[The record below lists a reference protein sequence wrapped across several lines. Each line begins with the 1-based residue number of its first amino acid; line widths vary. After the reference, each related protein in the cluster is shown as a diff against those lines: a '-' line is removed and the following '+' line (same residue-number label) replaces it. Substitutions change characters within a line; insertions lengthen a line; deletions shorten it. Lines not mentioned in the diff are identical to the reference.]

1 MGIIKHFTGKLAS
14 VLILSLIAGCSCRT
28 TVTNE
33 GFRKEISPDLRAD
46 FPNPPPYARLRAFW
60 WWLNSNITKEC
71 ITQDIEAMKANGYGG
86 AIIFDAGSSN
96 YTVAKKT
103 DPGPAFLSEKWMELY
118 GHAVKEADR
127 LGLELTINVQS
138 GWNPGGPSVT
148 PEIAM
153 KKITWSETDFRGP
166 AKISSALPDPPSE
179 LLYKD
184 ILVQAIRKNPAYQDT
199 LGIKNYGIK
208 ILRDRIG
215 WSGIY
220 PLYKL
225 REDYV
230 EEPINPLN
238 PDDIFDVTGFFNN
251 GILEWDVPEGEWTII
266 RYGMTC
272 TGVKVSTSSDGW
284 DGLSMDHLSRD
295 ALLQYND
302 DVISKLITK
311 AKQEGNSLKFI
322 HTDSWEMG
330 VANWTPRFMEKFREL
345 RGYDMTDYMPV
356 ITNRIVVNRDISNR
370 FLHDFR
376 RTVSDLIADEFY
388 RTFSEIAHQNS
399 VYTHPESGGP
409 HSAPIDAIKTMGYN
423 DVPMGEFWV
432 RSNTHRISDAQRLC
446 VKQSASVAHVYGK
459 QFVAAEGPTSIGPH
473 WERPPKDCKN
483 VIDRIFCSG
492 VNRIV
497 WHTYTASPD
506 EYGEPGNE
514 YFAGTHM
521 NRHVTWW
528 KESEAFIRYMN
539 RCSFL
544 LSQGSFVADALY
556 YYGDD
561 TPNFVFLKEEVT
573 DLDPGYD
580 WDKCSLDV
588 LLDRVKITDGRI
600 VLPDGMTYSVLVL
613 PEEKA
618 INIMLMRKLEK
629 LVRDGM
635 ILIGPKPE
643 RSTGLAEYPDADREV
658 SEIAGRLWG
667 NIDGENTKVNNY
679 GKGKVVWGQ
688 SPGEVL
694 KSSGPGP
701 DFTFSSAG
709 DSTFIEYIHR
719 TTGKEEIYFVVNRLA
734 RYGIYDT
741 KYRYLTDLP
750 DRYEE
755 VVCKFRVSGKIPELW
770 DPMSGEIKKP
780 AIYIDDGQFTYV
792 PIHLNPEGSVFVVFS
807 PGQTGN
813 HVTRVVK
820 DGKEIFPVPGLAGS
834 LFPAVDC
841 YFKENNIVARFS
853 QPGNYTLRF
862 SDGRELSFN
871 EAEPYSEIPISSSA
885 EIKFL
890 NRWGPEE
897 MITIN
902 EFQSW
907 TDFKD
912 KRIKYYSGPAE
923 YLIFFNIDR
932 SITKDRKIYC
942 DLGNVQEIAAVWIND
957 QFAGVTWIAPFVLDI
972 SSFVQEGNNKL
983 KIRVVNSWVNR
994 LVGDGD
1000 LPPEQRYTRTNIL
1013 KFSGEDRETFLRKS
1027 GLTDNLKIITVR
1039 EIELKNVRD

>member
-1 MGIIKHFTGKLAS
+1 MEVIKHFPWKLAS
-14 VLILSLIAGCSCRT
+14 VLILSLIAGCSGRT
-28 TVTNE
+28 TQTNE
-33 GFRKEISPDLRAD
+33 GFRKEISSDLRAD
-46 FPNPPPYARLRAFW
+46 FLDPPPYARLRAFW
-60 WWLNSNITKEC
+60 WWLNSNVTKEC
-71 ITQDIEAMKANGYGG
+71 ITQDLEAMKANGYGG

-96 YTVAKKT
+96 YSVAKKT
-103 DPGPAFLSEKWMELY
+103 DAGPAFLSDRWMELY

-148 PEIAM
+148 PEFAM
-153 KKITWSETDFRGP
+153 KKITWSETDFTGP
-166 AKISSALPDPPSE
+166 AKITSALPDPPSI
-179 LLYKD
+179 LLYED
-184 ILVQAIRKNPAYQDT
+184 ILVQAVRKYPGNPDT
-199 LGIKNYGIK
+199 LGIKDHGIK
-208 ILRDRIG
+208 ILQDRIG

-225 REDYV
+225 REDYA
-230 EEPINPLN
+230 EEALNPLN
-238 PDDIFDVTGFFNN
+238 RDDIIDVTRFCKD
-251 GILEWDVPEGEWTII
+251 GILSWDVPEGEWTII

-272 TGVKVSTSSDGW
+272 TGVKVSTASDGW
-284 DGLSMDHLSRD
+284 DGLSMDHLSKN

-302 DVISKLITK
+302 NVIQKLINSAKK
-311 AKQEGNSLKFI
+311 AGNSLKFI

-330 VANWTPRFMEKFREL
+330 VANWTPGFMEKFGEL
-345 RGYDMTDYMPV
+345 RGYDMAGYMPV
-356 ITNRIVVNRDISNR
+356 LTNRIVGSRDISNR

-399 VYTHPESGGP
+399 LYTHPESGGP

-423 DVPMGEFWV
+423 DVPMGEFWI
-432 RSNTHRISDAQRLC
+432 RSNTHRVSDAQRLC

-497 WHTYTASPD
+497 WHTYTASPN

-528 KESEAFIRYMN
+528 KESEAFIKYMN

-544 LSQGSFVADALY
+544 LSQGKFVADALY

-588 LLDRVKITDGRI
+588 LLNRVKIKNGRI
-600 VLPDGMTYSVLVL
+600 VLPDGMSYSVLVL
-613 PEEKA
+613 PEERSL
-618 INIMLMRKLEK
+618 NILLLRKLEK
-629 LVRDGM
+629 LVSDGLT
-635 ILIGPKPE
+635 LIGTKPE
-643 RSTGLAEYPDADREV
+643 KSTGLTDYPDSDAEV

-667 NIDGENTKVNNY
+667 DIDGKNIKVNNY
-679 GKGKVVWGQ
+679 GKGKVIWGQ
-688 SPGEVL
+688 TPGEAL
-694 KSSGPGP
+694 SSAGIVP
-701 DFTFSSAG
+701 DFTYSSAN
-709 DSTFIEYIHR
+709 DSTFLEYIHR
-719 TTGKEEIYFVVNRLA
+719 TRGKQEIYFVVNRLA
-734 RYGIYDT
+734 RNGIYDT

-755 VVCKFRVSGKIPELW
+755 VVCKFRISGKIPELW
-770 DPMSGEIKKP
+770 DPVSGEIKKP
-780 AIYIDDGQFTYV
+780 AIYVDDGQFTYIPV
-792 PIHLNPEGSVFVVFS
+792 HLNPEGSVFVVFS
-807 PGQTGN
+807 PGRSDKHIN
-813 HVTRVVK
+813 RVMK
-820 DGKEIFPVPGLAGS
+820 DGKEIFPKPGMAGS
-834 LFPAVDC
+834 LFPLLDFF
-841 YFKENNIVARFS
+841 YRDNDIVARFS

-862 SDGRELSFN
+862 SDGREISFN
-871 EAEPYSEIPISSSA
+871 ETEPYSEIPISSSI
-885 EIKFL
+885 EVNFL
-890 NRWGPEE
+890 NHWGPEE
-897 MITIN
+897 TITIN

-907 TDFKD
+907 TDFND
-912 KRIKYYSGPAE
+912 KRIRYYSGPAE
-923 YLIFFNIDR
+923 YLTSFDNDL
-932 SITKDRKIYC
+932 SKTDGKKIYF
-942 DLGNVQEIAAVWIND
+942 DLGNVQEIAAVWVND
-957 QFAGVTWIAPFVLDI
+957 QFAGITWIAPFMLDI
-972 SSFVQEGNNKL
+972 TAFVNEGRNKL
-983 KIRVVNSWVNR
+983 MIRVVNSWVNR

-1000 LPPEQRYTRTNIL
+1000 LPPEQRYTRTNVL
-1013 KFSGEDRETFLRKS
+1013 KFDGVDKESYLRKS
-1027 GLTDNLKIITVR
+1027 GLTDQIRLITLKEKTIHQ
-1039 EIELKNVRD
+1039 